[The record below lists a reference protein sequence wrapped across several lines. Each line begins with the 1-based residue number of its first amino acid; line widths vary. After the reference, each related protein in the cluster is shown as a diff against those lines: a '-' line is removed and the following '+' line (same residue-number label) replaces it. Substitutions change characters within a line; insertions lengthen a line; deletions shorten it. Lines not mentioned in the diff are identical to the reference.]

1 MKYAMYNEYKQSG
14 TEWLGSIPIHWSMS
28 PLKYVADIKT
38 GYAFSSDDFADEG
51 IPVIRISDIT
61 KEGKVDLSNVR
72 FLPIEYSSA
81 FKSVMLRSGDIVMAM
96 TGATIGKVGWYEYER
111 RSLLNQRVCSFEVLD
126 KNYKKYLWYLLNS
139 DFYIKYIALTA
150 FGGAQPNISD
160 TQLLGCDVPL
170 PPLNEQQTIARFLD
184 AKTAQIDELIA
195 KKRQLIAKL
204 KEKRQ
209 ALIARTVTRGLPPEA
224 AKAAG
229 LEPTPE
235 MKDSGVDWLGMVP
248 ASWRAKKLKR
258 CGCLVAGAG
267 FPHEHQ
273 GQEGEELPF
282 FKVADLGQSADGV
295 TLRSSEHSVSRET
308 AALLRAK
315 VVPAGSIAYAKIG
328 AALLLNRRRITTVD
342 CCIDN
347 NMSAFVPRSGL
358 ISTGWAYY
366 FLSIID
372 FSEFMN
378 LGAIPSFSEGYQ
390 ADLPILLP
398 PLREQEA
405 ICAYLAAATSEIDAM
420 VSIAEAAADRLLEY
434 RNAVIT
440 SAVTGKI
447 DLRELA

>member
-1 MKYAMYNEYKQSG
+1 VGANGDLAGEEGMKYAMYNEYKQSG

-235 MKDSGVDWLGMVP
+235 MKDSGWCRRV
-248 ASWRAKKLKR
+248 
-258 CGCLVAGAG
+258 
-267 FPHEHQ
+267 
-273 GQEGEELPF
+273 GE
-282 FKVADLGQSADGV
+282 Q
-295 TLRSSEHSVSRET
+295 
-308 AALLRAK
+308 
-315 VVPAGSIAYAKIG
+315 
-328 AALLLNRRRITTVD
+328 
-342 CCIDN
+342 
-347 NMSAFVPRSGL
+347 
-358 ISTGWAYY
+358 
-366 FLSIID
+366 
-372 FSEFMN
+372 
-378 LGAIPSFSEGYQ
+378 
-390 ADLPILLP
+390 
-398 PLREQEA
+398 
-405 ICAYLAAATSEIDAM
+405 
-420 VSIAEAAADRLLEY
+420 
-434 RNAVIT
+434 RN
-440 SAVTGKI
+440 
-447 DLRELA
+447 

>member
-1 MKYAMYNEYKQSG
+1 MKYATYNKYKPSPMAWLDQLPTHWNAASLRWMSKRYAGGTPDKGNEAYWEDGEIPWINSGAVNDGYITQPSELITREGFANSSAKWIPKDALVMALAGQGKTKGMVAQLGIPTTCNQSMAALIPDHRFAARYLYYWLTANYQNIRNLAG
-14 TEWLGSIPIHWSMS
+14 GEARDGLNLEMLGSIPC
-28 PLKYVADIKT
+28 
-38 GYAFSSDDFADEG
+38 
-51 IPVIRISDIT
+51 PVPP
-61 KEGKVDLSNVR
+61 VD
-72 FLPIEYSSA
+72 
-81 FKSVMLRSGDIVMAM
+81 
-96 TGATIGKVGWYEYER
+96 
-111 RSLLNQRVCSFEVLD
+111 
-126 KNYKKYLWYLLNS
+126 
-139 DFYIKYIALTA
+139 
-150 FGGAQPNISD
+150 
-160 TQLLGCDVPL
+160 
-170 PPLNEQQTIARFLD
+170 EQQTIARFLD
-184 AKTAQIDELIA
+184 AKTAQIDALVA
-195 KKRQLIAKL
+195 QKRQLIEKL

-295 TLRSSEHSVSRET
+295 TLRSSEHTVSRET

-378 LGAIPSFSEGYQ
+378 PGAIPSFSEGYQ